1 MASSY
6 SNKHHLSHS
15 RDAIQVGRHFL
26 VAFQRT
32 LRVPEDG
39 KVYPLPPGLGRLP
52 VVALEFR
59 GLGSRSPT
67 FAIPLYQREAMW
79 LAFGGSWWHP
89 TAVQVSVG
97 GINAIDGARWP
108 AELSSNPQNYVVTP
122 SQPWLD
128 GINAGNG
135 HVRQFVALPLDD
147 PRTIEAQLSGSGK
160 VGGLQLRVF
169 FAKPGRFPER
179 EPPRKTATAGMMGLG
194 AGGKIVQRIYTDP
207 HGLDT
212 WDTSE
217 YVTLYVQILNS
228 VQFQSVT
235 GVKAPPSMITAGTYT
250 RYHLPWFKLYDEER
264 EALSQSPLLAS
275 VVPTS
280 GRNEIEKT
288 IPIPK
293 NDVRTI
299 RHEKERSQERTKKH

>member
-1 MASSY
+1 
-6 SNKHHLSHS
+6 
-15 RDAIQVGRHFL
+15 
-26 VAFQRT
+26 
-32 LRVPEDG
+32 
-39 KVYPLPPGLGRLP
+39 
-52 VVALEFR
+52 
-59 GLGSRSPT
+59 
-67 FAIPLYQREAMW
+67 
-79 LAFGGSWWHP
+79 
-89 TAVQVSVG
+89 
-97 GINAIDGARWP
+97 
-108 AELSSNPQNYVVTP
+108 
-122 SQPWLD
+122 
-128 GINAGNG
+128 
-135 HVRQFVALPLDD
+135 
-147 PRTIEAQLSGSGK
+147 LSGSGK

-169 FAKPGRFPER
+169 FAKPGRFPET
-179 EPPRKTATAGMMGLG
+179 EPPRKTTSAGMMGLG

-228 VQFQSVT
+228 VQFQSLT
-235 GVKAPPSMITAGTYT
+235 GVRAPPSVITAETYAK
-250 RYHLPWFKLYDEER
+250 YHLPWFKLYDEER

-299 RHEKERSQERTKKH
+299 RHEKERSQRRMKKH